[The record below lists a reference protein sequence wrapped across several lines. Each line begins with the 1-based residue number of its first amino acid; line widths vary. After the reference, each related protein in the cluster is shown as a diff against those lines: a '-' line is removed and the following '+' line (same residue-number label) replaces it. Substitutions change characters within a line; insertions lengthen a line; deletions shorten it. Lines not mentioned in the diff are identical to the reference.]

1 MRILLLAL
9 SIGLFTLA
17 GHARSQVVINV
28 PPESAPNSISGAT
41 TLNLFDGGEL
51 PYNFQVHD
59 GSTLNIQGGYA
70 EGRLLAQDGS
80 RVNISGGTIGAGSD
94 FLEGRSLLPQD
105 GSKIHVSGGAIGDSF
120 YAESGVA
127 VTLEGFDFRLN
138 GELLTGLDNPGDSAD
153 LNLDLGPDSLIR
165 EHKALSGVFA
175 DGTPFV
181 FAGYEFDYFS
191 NSLTL
196 LRSQDIPPSP
206 AEVTI
211 NTQTTLKGA
220 LPGQRVNV
228 VPGGELPLNFGAAHG
243 SRVDVTGGAIGEN
256 FEGDDA
262 DIFVQKGT
270 IGPYF
275 DAIQG
280 STVSISESTAIG
292 RIEVRHG
299 TELLFVNSLAEG
311 IKAWYDS
318 AVHLNGGSVGELD
331 IRASDLDWKGATV
344 TGNLSFDGADVYICS
359 GSLGGGA
366 NIRSSEVSI
375 AGGQLLERQIVV
387 SQQSIVTLLG
397 TNFFIDGQ
405 PIDPQQFDDYFIVNA
420 RGGSLLSGTLA
431 DGTPFDVQLFGPWLG
446 RPSQLAMYLTTDS
459 VLRLALAVPEPNL
472 TLVTTIV
479 LTLRLS
485 RRSRFLRI

>member
-1 MRILLLAL
+1 
-9 SIGLFTLA
+9 
-17 GHARSQVVINV
+17 
-28 PPESAPNSISGAT
+28 
-41 TLNLFDGGEL
+41 
-51 PYNFQVHD
+51 
-59 GSTLNIQGGYA
+59 
-70 EGRLLAQDGS
+70 
-80 RVNISGGTIGAGSD
+80 
-94 FLEGRSLLPQD
+94 
-105 GSKIHVSGGAIGDSF
+105 
-120 YAESGVA
+120 
-127 VTLEGFDFRLN
+127 
-138 GELLTGLDNPGDSAD
+138 
-153 LNLDLGPDSLIR
+153 
-165 EHKALSGVFA
+165 
-175 DGTPFV
+175 
-181 FAGYEFDYFS
+181 
-191 NSLTL
+191 
-196 LRSQDIPPSP
+196 
-206 AEVTI
+206 
-211 NTQTTLKGA
+211 
-220 LPGQRVNV
+220 V